1 MNGNLTDILKEGF
14 ELWKNNPV
22 LGIPPLL
29 SWIIRYG
36 LWFIAGIVIMFAVLG
51 VGLGAVS
58 LSENIENINAL
69 IQSLGAAAVFIFLIA
84 AFLIVITL
92 LIDAFFK
99 AGLIGMS
106 KEAIE
111 TGKTEISTMVECG
124 KRKFI
129 PVFFANL
136 IILIL
141 SLLPLII
148 TGIIFLILIASGA
161 ASIESFSDAE
171 IVKYTFLFL
180 LLLAIFLLWILYATV
195 IDIIF
200 AVAIY
205 AVVISDT
212 GALEGLKAGF
222 RFFMKNKLDVFL
234 MWLIILCISFVFGS
248 IYYMIQMFLS
258 FIPIIGAVIGFVL
271 WVVFYVFMAAVFTPI
286 TALWWSRIYMDGGE
300 INKKLTI

>member
-29 SWIIRYG
+29 GWIIQYG
-36 LWFIAGIVIMFAVLG
+36 LWFIAGIIIMFAVLG

-69 IQSLGAAAVFIFLIA
+69 IQSLGAAAVFIFLVA

-106 KEAIE
+106 KESIE

-161 ASIESFSDAE
+161 ASIESFGDAE

-180 LLLAIFLLWILYATV
+180 LLLAIILLWILYATV

-222 RFFMKNKLDVFL
+222 RFFMRNKLDVFL

-258 FIPIIGAVIGFVL
+258 FIPIIGAIIGFVL
-271 WVVFYVFMAAVFTPI
+271 WVVFYVFMAAVFAPI
-286 TALWWSRIYMDGGE
+286 TALWWSRIYMGGG
-300 INKKLTI
+300 KLTKN